1 MLDPVRS
8 MVETLSKDDAPA
20 AHLLI
25 LCGTIPCCE
34 TSLGSHKLKQLSANL
49 GHAAVRNPQT
59 ARSAE

>member
-8 MVETLSKDDAPA
+8 MVETVSKDDAPA
-20 AHLLI
+20 AHLLYFVSPF
-25 LCGTIPCCE
+25 LAAG
-34 TSLGSHKLKQLSANL
+34 LHLAANKLKQLSANL